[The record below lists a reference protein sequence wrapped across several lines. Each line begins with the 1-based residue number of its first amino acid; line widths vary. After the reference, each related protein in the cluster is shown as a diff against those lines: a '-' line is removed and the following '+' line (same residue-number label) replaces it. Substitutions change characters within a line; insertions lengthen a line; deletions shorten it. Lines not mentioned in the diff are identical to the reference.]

1 MPIIKYTMHV
11 AAFSSTL
18 STEWRALKAYGQLGK
33 VNQSLAQLQVL
44 LPNKGLSER

>member
-1 MPIIKYTMHV
+1 MMPIIKYTMHV
-11 AAFSSTL
+11 AAFSSAL

-33 VNQSLAQLQVL
+33 VNQSLAQLL